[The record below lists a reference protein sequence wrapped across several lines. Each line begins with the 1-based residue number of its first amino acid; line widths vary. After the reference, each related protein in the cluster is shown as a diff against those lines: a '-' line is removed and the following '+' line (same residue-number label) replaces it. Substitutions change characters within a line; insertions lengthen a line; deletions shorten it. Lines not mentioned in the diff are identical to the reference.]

1 MSEERK
7 IHMEKKNIVHTN
19 DEILAAFEDNTLR
32 EKRKFGGVKMINQS
46 KFAEIVAKYEEDID
60 SHDYRY
66 FVPEVLRKCGAIALK
81 KSEDLFGF
89 TLKAV
94 YANRDYRDEHYEIID
109 DVVFS
114 TDKKELV
121 RYSPEKIDESYVI
134 PDYVET
140 IRDGAFQ
147 GSEHLERVTISKN
160 IHHIGSRAFAD
171 SFSLAEI
178 VWDTPEATGS
188 SYVFENCPKLKTVI
202 TDDVQKLFG
211 YKCDNDG
218 SPFINGACLM
228 VDGEVCE
235 NLSIP
240 DDADITLRAFQGCTS
255 IKDIEFEENNK
266 YIEKLLLSIVDNKG
280 ILI

>member
-1 MSEERK
+1 MTNT
-7 IHMEKKNIVHTN
+7 EKLKKLIEKY
-19 DEILAAFEDNTLR
+19 DEDLKAYNYSNFAPDLLR
-32 EKRKFGGVKMINQS
+32 
-46 KFAEIVAKYEEDID
+46 Y
-60 SHDYRY
+60 
-66 FVPEVLRKCGAIALK
+66 CGSIALK
-81 KSEDLFGF
+81 KAEEALGTMVS
-89 TLKAV
+89 
-94 YANRDYRDEHYEIID
+94 YYRDRYVIID

-121 RYSPEKIDESYVI
+121 RYSPEKTDESYVI

-147 GSEHLERVTISKN
+147 GSEHLKQVTISKN
-160 IHHIGSRAFAD
+160 IRHIGNRAFSD
-171 SFSLAEI
+171 SSNLAEI
-178 VWDTPEATGS
+178 VWDTPEATGG

-202 TDDVQKLFG
+202 TDDVKKLFG

-228 VDGEVCE
+228 EDGEVCE

-255 IKDIEFEENNK
+255 IKNVEFKENNK
-266 YIEKLLLSIVDNKG
+266 YIKKLLLSIVDNKG

>member
-1 MSEERK
+1 M
-7 IHMEKKNIVHTN
+7 INMEKLEKLYKKYAEDIEKNDFSNFAPDLLRYCGSIVM
-19 DEILAAFEDNTLR
+19 
-32 EKRKFGGVKMINQS
+32 KRI
-46 KFAEIVAKYEEDID
+46 EEDFGTFI
-60 SHDYRY
+60 SYYR
-66 FVPEVLRKCGAIALK
+66 
-81 KSEDLFGF
+81 
-89 TLKAV
+89 
-94 YANRDYRDEHYEIID
+94 NRYVIID

-121 RYSPEKIDESYVI
+121 RYSPEKIEEAYAV
-134 PDYVET
+134 PDFVET
-140 IRDGAFQ
+140 ICDGAFQ
-147 GSEHLERVTISKN
+147 GSEHLKQVTISKN
-160 IHHIGSRAFAD
+160 IRHIGNRAFSD
-171 SFSLAEI
+171 SSNLAEI
-178 VWDTPEATGS
+178 VWDTPEATGG

-202 TDDVQKLFG
+202 TDDVKKLFG

-240 DDADITLRAFQGCTS
+240 DDADITLREFQGCTS
-255 IKDIEFEENNK
+255 IKNVEFKENNK

>member
-1 MSEERK
+1 MTINMERL
-7 IHMEKKNIVHTN
+7 EKLIKKY
-19 DEILAAFEDNTLR
+19 DEDLT
-32 EKRKFGGVKMINQS
+32 VK
-46 KFAEIVAKYEEDID
+46 
-60 SHDYRY
+60 DYRY
-66 FVPEVLRKCGAIALK
+66 FAPDVLRYCGSIVMRK
-81 KSEDLFGF
+81 MEEDFGTF
-89 TLKAV
+89 IS
-94 YANRDYRDEHYEIID
+94 YYRDRYVIID

-121 RYSPEKIDESYVI
+121 RYSPEKIDETYVI
-134 PDYVET
+134 PEFVET
-140 IRDGAFQ
+140 ICDGAFQ
-147 GSEHLERVTISKN
+147 GSEHLKQVTVSKN
-160 IHHIGSRAFAD
+160 IRHIGSRAFSD
-171 SFSLAEI
+171 SSSLAEI
-178 VWDTPEATGS
+178 MWNPSETIGG

-202 TDDVQKLFG
+202 TDDIKKLFG
-211 YKCDNDG
+211 YKCDNYG

-255 IKDIEFEENNK
+255 IKDVKFEENNK